1 MKKKGFTLIELLA
14 VIVIL
19 AIITVIAVPK
29 ILDVI
34 EKSRKSAS
42 EQSVKLYVDA
52 FRLYQAN
59 AELNHT
65 DKIPEGT
72 YEVSK
77 ETTINGKTYKKIND
91 LLTMKGNKPSAGTI
105 NVTNTGKIGTA
116 KVCINDYIISYQEG
130 STSVL
135 ADDCGD
141 MDLIVDFEID
151 TVDWATEK
159 TLTIVYPEKQ
169 GYKKYFK
176 VESGSVFSDD
186 KEVTSES
193 ALEVKDKEIKLRL
206 KENSK
211 VSAWIEKNNK
221 KAGINTYE
229 EKKIDNEE
237 LVEPTITLTG
247 SYPTLTEY
255 GVQMSVSLK
264 LSNETNKTSKI
275 MYRVDNGEFKKYT
288 GETNVTGSKIEAKTV
303 KTMNDGSVRESTVE
317 EASLSDVAAA
327 TDALE
332 YAAYDGNEETYSQ
345 MYLKY
350 SSGSITKYLIVD
362 ESMRGKNIIISRSRS
377 SHASITA
384 TFLDNKDNE
393 LSTAVVV
400 ETSASAT
407 SGKVT
412 INIPENTYKIKFI
425 LKTTNAGANARI
437 NEIYVDTTPSFNALS
452 YYPKMSS
459 TVISPGYQMI
469 SINYFPTSMKK
480 YYKINDGEW
489 ISYNNEKIKVV
500 LDSTIYAK
508 GVDKNDNETYVA
520 SYVSSISDALEYA
533 AFDGNEETYS
543 QMYLKQSSGSI
554 TKYLMV
560 DESMRGKD
568 IIISRSRSSHASI
581 TATFLDNKDNE
592 LSTAIVVETSASA
605 TSGEVTINIPENT
618 YKIKFILK
626 TTNAGANARIN
637 EIYLS
642 K

>member
-1 MKKKGFTLIELLA
+1 MKKKGFTLIELLS

-34 EKSRKSAS
+34 EKSRRSSS

-52 FRLYQAN
+52 FRLYQAS
-59 AELNHT
+59 AALNNT

-77 ETTINGKTYKKIND
+77 ETTLNGKTYKKIND

-116 KVCINDYIISYQEG
+116 KVCINNYVISYQEE
-130 STSVL
+130 STSIL

-141 MDLIVDFEID
+141 MDLFVDFEINTD
-151 TVDWATEK
+151 EWATDK

-169 GYKKYFK
+169 KYKKYFK
-176 VESGSVFSDD
+176 VESGSVFYDD

-193 ALEVKDKEIKLRL
+193 AHEVTDKEIKLKL
-206 KENSK
+206 TKNSK
-211 VSAWIEKNNK
+211 VSAWLEKNNK
-221 KAGINTYE
+221 KVGISTYE
-229 EKKIDNEE
+229 EKKIDNEK

-264 LSNETNKTSKI
+264 LSNETNKTSEI
-275 MYRVDNGEFKKYT
+275 WYRVDNGKFKKYT
-288 GETNVTGSKIEAKTV
+288 GEINVTGSKIEAKTV
-303 KTMNDGSVRESTVE
+303 KLNGRESSISEKDMSSVE
-317 EASLSDVAAA
+317 VAK
-327 TDALE
+327 DALE
-332 YAAYDGNEETYSQ
+332 TTAYDGNEETYSQ
-345 MYLKY
+345 MYLEC
-350 SSGSITKYLIVD
+350 SSGSIAKYLMVD
-362 ESMRGKNIIISRSRS
+362 ESMRGKDIIISRSRS
-377 SHASITA
+377 SHASIMA

-393 LSTAVVV
+393 LSTATVV

-412 INIPENTYKIKFI
+412 INIPENAYKIKFI

-437 NEIYVDTTPSFNALS
+437 NEIYVDTTPSFNTLS

-508 GVDKNDNETYVA
+508 GVDKNGNETYIA

-543 QMYLKQSSGSI
+543 QMYLESSSGSI
-554 TKYLMV
+554 ARYLMV
-560 DESMRGKD
+560 DKSMRGKN
-568 IIISRSRSSHASI
+568 IIISRSTSWYASI
-581 TATFLDNKDNE
+581 TATFLDNENNE
-592 LSTAIVVETSASA
+592 ISTATVVETSASA
-605 TSGEVTINIPENT
+605 TSGKVTINIPENT
-618 YKIKFILK
+618 YKIKFTLK
-626 TTNAGANARIN
+626 TRNAGANARLR
-637 EIYLS
+637 EIYLP
-642 K
+642 

>member
-19 AIITVIAVPK
+19 AIITIIAVPK

-34 EKSRKSAS
+34 EKSRRSAS

-59 AELNHT
+59 ADLNNT

-77 ETTINGKTYKKIND
+77 ETTLNGKTYKKIND

-116 KVCINDYIISYQEG
+116 KVCINNYVISYQEG
-130 STSVL
+130 STSIL

-141 MDLIVDFEID
+141 MDLFVDFKINTDE
-151 TVDWATEK
+151 WATEK
-159 TLTIVYPEKQ
+159 TLVITYPEKQ

-176 VESGSVFSDD
+176 VESGSVFIGE

-193 ALEVKDKEIKLRL
+193 AQEVTEKEITLKL

-211 VSAWIEKNNK
+211 VSAWLEKNSK
-221 KAGINTYE
+221 KAGISTYE

-247 SYPTLTEY
+247 SYPILTEY

-264 LSNETNKTSKI
+264 LSNETNKASKI
-275 MYRVDNGEFKKYT
+275 MYRVDNGEFKEYT
-288 GETNVTGSKIEAKTV
+288 GEINITGSKIYAKTV
-303 KTMNDGSVRESTVE
+303 KTINGRESSIAEKDMSNVE
-317 EASLSDVAAA
+317 LAK
-327 TDALE
+327 DALE
-332 YAAYDGNEETYSQ
+332 ATAYDGNEETYSQ
-345 MYLKY
+345 MYLEGG
-350 SSGSITKYLIVD
+350 SGSIARYLMVD
-362 ESMRGKNIIISRSRS
+362 KSMRGKNIIISRSTS
-377 SHASITA
+377 WYASITA
-384 TFLDNKDNE
+384 TFLDNENNE
-393 LSTAVVV
+393 ISTATVVDADV
-400 ETSASAT
+400 YAT

-412 INIPENTYKIKFI
+412 ISIPENAYKIKFI
-425 LKTTNAGANARI
+425 LKTRDAGANARLR
-437 NEIYVDTTPSFNALS
+437 EIYVDTTPSFSASS
-452 YYPKMSS
+452 YYPRMSS
-459 TVISPGYQMI
+459 TVIAPGYQMI
-469 SINYFPTSMKK
+469 SINYFSTTIKK
-480 YYKINDGEW
+480 YYKIDDGEW
-489 ISYNNEKIKVV
+489 IDYNNEKIKVV

-508 GVDKNDNETYVA
+508 GVDKNGNETYVA

-543 QMYLKQSSGSI
+543 QMYLEGSSGSI
-554 TKYLMV
+554 ARYLMV
-560 DESMRGKD
+560 DKSMRGKN
-568 IIISRSRSSHASI
+568 IIISRSTSWYASI
-581 TATFLDNKDNE
+581 TATFLDNENNE
-592 LSTAIVVETSASA
+592 ISTATVVDTDVYV
-605 TSGEVTINIPENT
+605 TSGKVTINIPENA

-626 TTNAGANARIN
+626 TRDSGANARLR
-637 EIYLS
+637 EIYLPE
-642 K
+642 